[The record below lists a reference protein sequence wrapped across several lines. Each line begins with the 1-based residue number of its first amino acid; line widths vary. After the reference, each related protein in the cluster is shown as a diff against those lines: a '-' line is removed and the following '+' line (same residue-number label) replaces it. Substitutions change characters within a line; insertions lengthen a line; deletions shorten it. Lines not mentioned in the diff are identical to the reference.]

1 MKIFIEIAGWLGSFL
16 ILTAYA
22 LLTTRRITSRS
33 RIYQMLN
40 ILGSFLLLVNTIYH
54 RAIPP
59 ASLNLVWMGIGIFSL
74 IRSKAHERTAE

>member
-22 LLTTRRITSRS
+22 LLSTRRISSRS

-40 ILGSFLLLVNTIYH
+40 IVGSFLLLANTFYH

-74 IRSKAHERTAE
+74 IRSKPHERAAG